1 MDEKIRKVR
10 VSVTKLFGVF
20 SIDIHI
26 YIYIYIYIYI
36 PNINFMQCCGIGVS

>member
-20 SIDIHI
+20 SIDIHTHTHI
-26 YIYIYIYIYI
+26 YIYIYIYTKH
-36 PNINFMQCCGIGVS
+36 